1 VVGGPGP
8 SIDGWIEARSGAELV
23 AVGAAAAAIF
33 LASVAARLWRDN
45 RELRDQIVQL
55 NDELAAFPAGLPVG
69 AKAPDFSLA
78 SVHGGAVT
86 LDALLARGTPVALM
100 FVSPGCGPCGALF
113 TELGRWQSTF
123 ADRLTVAAVSTGSRA
138 ENIAVADGA
147 DILLQEDDEV
157 MRAYR
162 VWGSPAAVV
171 VNADGTIA
179 SAPASGSFT
188 IEALIRLTLRRGT
201 AAAHASRAVAATQPV
216 A

>member
-1 VVGGPGP
+1 
-8 SIDGWIEARSGAELV
+8 
-23 AVGAAAAAIF
+23 
-33 LASVAARLWRDN
+33 
-45 RELRDQIVQL
+45 
-55 NDELAAFPAGLPVG
+55 
-69 AKAPDFSLA
+69 
-78 SVHGGAVT
+78 
-86 LDALLARGTPVALM
+86 
-100 FVSPGCGPCGALF
+100 
-113 TELGRWQSTF
+113 
-123 ADRLTVAAVSTGSRA
+123 
-138 ENIAVADGA
+138 
-147 DILLQEDDEV
+147 